1 MPAEQRFRR
10 LATPPPLG
18 PSRNKQPEA
27 QKRNTRRRRP
37 HAAQLRRSSPRGTR
51 DAPLRRAPAAC
62 RTPEVGA
69 TVRSGG
75 APVQSRRAVARGDAC
90 CLKRPLAR
98 ARREAGTRASR
109 SKRVRARA
117 TSRSRAHTHAARK
130 RSAPAAQCTPHE
142 ARRVYSERRGRWNWT
157 GPPAAGPSAARFAGA
172 HRRCAH
178 SRASLHA
185 SPLLSRDHLRAD
197 AVHRVHEERHL
208 GGVFLAT

>member
-37 HAAQLRRSSPRGTR
+37 HAAQLSRSSPRGTR

-117 TSRSRAHTHAARK
+117 TSRGRAHTHAARK
-130 RSAPAAQCTPHE
+130 RSAPAAQRTPHE
-142 ARRVYSERRGRWNWT
+142 ARRVYSARRGRWNWT
-157 GPPAAGPSAARFAGA
+157 GPPAARRACALRGGP
-172 HRRCAH
+172 
-178 SRASLHA
+178 
-185 SPLLSRDHLRAD
+185 
-197 AVHRVHEERHL
+197 
-208 GGVFLAT
+208 